1 MTLELQEK
9 TPFLRGLECA
19 ERPAGFEDLRAR
31 AMAWFT
37 ETGLPRTK
45 DEDWRFTSLRQLEA
59 TEFSM
64 RGRTRGFAL
73 PDIATGNDGPL
84 LVFVDGV
91 FDEALS
97 RTGNLVSGAFVGAF
111 GDNLEIVE
119 RHLGR
124 IVYFKETPFAALNTA
139 LFRDGA
145 GVIVPSGAVIDE
157 PIYICN
163 VISGGAMSFPRALIV
178 LGERAEAKV
187 VESFVGIDHE
197 PSFCN
202 AVTEISLS
210 ADSVLEH
217 VKLQLGSEEAFHITN
232 MQTIQERASVSK
244 STTVTMGGKLVRND
258 TNARLDGQ
266 GSEST
271 MNGLYVSRGQQH
283 IDNHTRLEHTAPNCP
298 SHELFKGVL
307 SDKSSAVFN
316 GKIIV
321 RQAAQKT
328 DSKQSNKNLLL
339 SDDAVVNTKPQ
350 LEIFADDVRC
360 THGATIG
367 RIDDDALFYFRSRGI
382 PLAEARNLLIY
393 AFASDVIERIR
404 LPEVRERL
412 EALLFERFATG

>member
-9 TPFLRGLECA
+9 TPFLRAVEGA
-19 ERPAGFEDLRAR
+19 EGQIGFEDLRSR
-31 AMAWFT
+31 AMAWFA
-37 ETGLPRTK
+37 EEGLPTTK

-64 RGRTRGFAL
+64 RRRTAGFVL
-73 PDIATGNDGPL
+73 PDIATGNEGPL

-91 FDEALS
+91 YDERLS
-97 RTGNLVSGAFVGAF
+97 RMGTLPSGVVVGSFA
-111 GDNLEIVE
+111 DNLGPVEAYLGGIVDP
-119 RHLGR
+119 
-124 IVYFKETPFAALNTA
+124 KETPFTALNTG

-145 GVIVPSGAVIDE
+145 VIIVPKGAVVE
-157 PIYICN
+157 KPIYICN
-163 VISGGAMSFPRALIV
+163 VISGGTMSFPRALIV
-178 LGERAEAKV
+178 LEERAEAKV
-187 VESFVGIDHE
+187 VEGYIGVDRGAC
-197 PSFCN
+197 FCN
-202 AVTEISLS
+202 AVTEISLA

-232 MQTIQERASVSK
+232 TLTIQERASISK
-244 STTVTMGGKLVRND
+244 STTMTMGGKLVRND

-271 MNGLYVSRGQQH
+271 INGLYISRGQQH
-283 IDNHTRLEHTAPNCP
+283 IDNHTRLDHTAPNCP

-307 SDKSSAVFN
+307 ADKSSAVFN

-339 SDDAVVNTKPQ
+339 SDDAVINTKPQ

-367 RIDDDALFYFRSRGI
+367 RIDDDALFYLRSRGI
-382 PLAEARNLLIY
+382 PLSEARNLLIY
-393 AFASDVIERIR
+393 AFASDVIDRIR
-404 LPEVRERL
+404 LPELREQL
-412 EALLFERFATG
+412 EALLFERFAAG